1 MSWILLIGALL
12 ISFLVFTFLVKVLRA
27 AVSTAIAL
35 ALVVLV
41 LQILFGINPGQVWQ
55 AVIGLWENLQRLI
68 SGN

>member
-12 ISFLVFTFLVKVLRA
+12 VSFLVFTFLVKVLRA

-55 AVIGLWENLQRLI
+55 AVTGLWENLQRMM

>member
-35 ALVVLV
+35 ALGVLV
-41 LQILFGINPGQVWQ
+41 LQILLGMNLGQVWQ
-55 AVIGLWENLQRLI
+55 SVTGLWENLQRII

>member
-55 AVIGLWENLQRLI
+55 SVTGLWENLQRII